1 MSLNRREFIQLL
13 SLAAAAGL
21 PLTGRSSSSDPAQ
34 IYDFPSFGNVSLLH
48 FTDCHAQLLPLY
60 FREPSANIGL
70 GDAFGRVPHRVGIRP
85 GASPCRWLFPRLF
98 LNPAGFATG
107 LCLHLSGL

>member
-13 SLAAAAGL
+13 SLAATAGL
-21 PLTGRSSSSDPAQ
+21 PLTGHSSNSDSAQ

-48 FTDCHAQLLPLY
+48 FTDCHAQLLPVY
-60 FREPSANIGL
+60 FREPSVNIGL
-70 GDAFGRVPHRVGIRP
+70 GEAFGRVPHRVGTY
-85 GASPCRWLFPRLF
+85 F
-98 LNPAGFATG
+98 LDYFNPARFTGG